1 MECAQGQGQ
10 TSNRGAMSLTAAR
23 PRLSAAR
30 LRSGPPNPEL
40 GRPDGAQRGL
50 RLAMARTAQELGS
63 ALRRPP
69 SVPPAALPLRMLQWL
84 IGSGLLPFRRDE
96 FRRDEPKSASWHVLR
111 HRRFLIYFGGSLI
124 SNLGTWLQNTAQM
137 LLAYQLTHSAFAVGL
152 VTSAQFAGFLLIGPW
167 AATLAERVGSKRV
180 LVGSQFLSAGI
191 AATLAGLQLTGS
203 LKEPQLTLG
212 ALGIGLAFAFA
223 LPVQTAMVS
232 GLVPENET
240 KAAMAMNS
248 VSYNAGRTLAPV
260 LCVAVIASIG
270 AGWAFVLNAISF
282 IVFAITIIVVRP
294 RAGAPPARQAS
305 DWLGLRIAVRRPRI
319 LLLLTMVAAVTVADD
334 PVLVLGPPLARHLA
348 VPSLWPAYFLSALGL
363 GTVVG
368 ALVPT
373 KPSTARRA
381 ALPLLG
387 LAISVIVFTAG
398 VSAWLSLGAAIA
410 AGAAGLLTGAAAQA
424 LLLKTAGARQA
435 TQVMALWAIAW
446 AGSKPLASLA
456 DGWLAGQIGVRCTGV
471 VLAAPAIIVALLE
484 LFLAP
489 GVKNRLKAWIK
500 ERNEPHL
507 ATPSIL

>member
-1 MECAQGQGQ
+1 
-10 TSNRGAMSLTAAR
+10 
-23 PRLSAAR
+23 
-30 LRSGPPNPEL
+30 
-40 GRPDGAQRGL
+40 
-50 RLAMARTAQELGS
+50 MARTAQELGS
-63 ALRRPP
+63 VVRRPP
-69 SVPPAALPLRMLQWL
+69 GAPPAGLPLRMLQTL
-84 IGSGLLPFRRDE
+84 IGSGFLPFRRE
-96 FRRDEPKSASWHVLR
+96 GPRRDEPKSASWRVLR
-111 HRRFLIYFGGSLI
+111 RRRFLIYFGGSLV
-124 SNLGTWLQNTAQM
+124 SNLGTWLQTTAQM

-167 AATLAERVGSKRV
+167 AAALANRVGSRRV
-180 LVGSQFLSAGI
+180 LIATQLVSAGI

-203 LKEPQLTLG
+203 LTEPRLALG
-212 ALGIGLAFAFA
+212 ALAIGLAFAFA

-232 GLVPENET
+232 GLVPEDET
-240 KAAMAMNS
+240 KSAMAMNS

-260 LCVAVIASIG
+260 LCVAVIASMG
-270 AGWAFVLNAISF
+270 AGWAFALNAISF

-294 RAGAPPARQAS
+294 RSAAPPPRQAR

-348 VPSLWPAYFLSALGL
+348 VSSVWPAYFLSALGL

-373 KPSTARRA
+373 RPSTARRA

-387 LAISVIVFTAG
+387 LAVSVIVFTAG
-398 VSAWLSLGAAIA
+398 VGAWLSLGAAIA

-424 LLLKTAGARQA
+424 LLLKTAGPRQA

-456 DGWLAGQIGVRCTGV
+456 DGWMAGQIGVQWTGV
-471 VLAAPAIIVALLE
+471 VLAAPAITVAMLE
-484 LFLAP
+484 LFLRP
-489 GVKNRLKAWIK
+489 GVKNRLKVWIYR
-500 ERNEPHL
+500 RNGTHPAAQL
-507 ATPSIL
+507 IS

>member
-1 MECAQGQGQ
+1 
-10 TSNRGAMSLTAAR
+10 MSLTEAR

-30 LRSGPPNPEL
+30 LRSGPPSPDL
-40 GRPDGAQRGL
+40 ARPYGAQRGL
-50 RLAMARTAQELGS
+50 RMVMARTAQELGS
-63 ALRRPP
+63 AVRRPP
-69 SVPPAALPLRMLQWL
+69 GAPPAALPLRMLQWL

-111 HRRFLIYFGGSLI
+111 HRRFLIYFGGSLV

-167 AATLAERVGSKRV
+167 AAAMANRVGSRRV
-180 LVGSQFLSAGI
+180 LVASQVVSAGI
-191 AATLAGLQLTGS
+191 AAALAGLQLTGS
-203 LKEPQLTLG
+203 LNETQLTLG

-232 GLVPENET
+232 GLVPEDET

-270 AGWAFVLNAISF
+270 AGWAFALNAISF

-294 RAGAPPARQAS
+294 RAAPPPPREAR

-319 LLLLTMVAAVTVADD
+319 LLLLAMVAAVTLADD

-348 VPSLWPAYFLSALGL
+348 VPTVWPAYFLSALGL

-373 KPSTARRA
+373 RPSTAKRA

-398 VSAWLSLGAAIA
+398 FSAWLSLGSAIA

-424 LLLKTAGARQA
+424 LLLKTAGPRQA

-456 DGWLAGQIGVRCTGV
+456 DGWMAGQIGVQWTGV
-471 VLAAPAIIVALLE
+471 VLTAPAITVAMLE
-484 LFLAP
+484 LFLRP
-489 GVKNRLKAWIK
+489 GVKNRLKVWIYQ
-500 ERNEPHL
+500 RNGTHPAAQL
-507 ATPSIL
+507 IS